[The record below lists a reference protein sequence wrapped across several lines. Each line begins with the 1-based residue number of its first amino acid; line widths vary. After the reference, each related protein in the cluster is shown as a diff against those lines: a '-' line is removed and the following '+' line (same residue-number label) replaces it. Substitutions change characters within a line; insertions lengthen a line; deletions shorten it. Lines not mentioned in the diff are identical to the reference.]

1 MSSAVVQNCTQI
13 KLATENPART
23 EFISKVAFCCG
34 LGFLLFLAGMVAAI
48 NQSPPYH
55 TVRDAWLALSAFGEQ
70 RELLASQWPAYTW
83 MPAATS
89 NKGLVTNQ
97 PGQTSGDYTLYTSG
111 HSGDVM
117 LLDMGGNLVHRWEA
131 GFRKV
136 WPSAPH
142 VPSWLP
148 EHFVYVRRA
157 HATPNGDLLALYE
170 TTTNTPSGCGLAK
183 LDRTGNVLWTFDA
196 NAHHDFCIDTS
207 GRIYVLT
214 HQIRR
219 ITDTDTKLIGL
230 KSIPLIEDTLAIL
243 SPDGKLIETISVLD
257 ALIESPFFLPP
268 SCHVDRHGDIT
279 HNNTV
284 NLIGPGFAEQHQG
297 VEAGDLMICLRN
309 LGLVAVLSLSEKK
322 LVWATTGPWNH
333 PHDSDPLENGNILIF
348 DNLLVQGEEVGA
360 GVVEFDPKLRQII
373 QTYSRDSNGRIRS
386 DIRACQQVLT
396 KGNLLVTESDRGRLL
411 EINSAGETVWEYVNP
426 VRRGEDHSLIPI
438 VCGARRYRRN
448 QLPFL
453 NNTTDLLTD
462 INTPGAHNE

>member
-219 ITDTDTKLIGL
+219 ITDTDTK
-230 KSIPLIEDTLAIL
+230 KSYLMGNQGSAAVRRVANASGVSFIEITGTGNVMTTSITN
-243 SPDGKLIETISVLD
+243 GGISVH
-257 ALIESPFFLPP
+257 S
-268 SCHVDRHGDIT
+268 RHL
-279 HNNTV
+279 N
-284 NLIGPGFAEQHQG
+284 ACSE
-297 VEAGDLMICLRN
+297 MI
-309 LGLVAVLSLSEKK
+309 ASQYF
-322 LVWATTGPWNH
+322 
-333 PHDSDPLENGNILIF
+333 GNCKT
-348 DNLLVQGEEVGA
+348 Q
-360 GVVEFDPKLRQII
+360 
-373 QTYSRDSNGRIRS
+373 
-386 DIRACQQVLT
+386 
-396 KGNLLVTESDRGRLL
+396 
-411 EINSAGETVWEYVNP
+411 
-426 VRRGEDHSLIPI
+426 
-438 VCGARRYRRN
+438 
-448 QLPFL
+448 
-453 NNTTDLLTD
+453 
-462 INTPGAHNE
+462 